1 MSQPASR
8 VIGIIRITESSEFG
22 VDLKLRGDDSN
33 LGSLLASLVGKRSPG
48 RAEHCCR
55 WEPAAPMHPRG
66 ERRKLPANLP
76 ALREQLEREYVALT
90 AG

>member
-22 VDLKLRGDDSN
+22 IGLECGGDDST
-33 LGSLLASLVGKRSPG
+33 LGSLLASLVGKRCPP

-55 WEPAAPMHPRG
+55 WEPAAPLRPRG
-66 ERRKLPANLP
+66 KRRVLPANLV
-76 ALREQLEREYVALT
+76 ALRQQLEREYVALT